1 MGMWGL
7 KIFRNSLKDRSIHP
21 EQTPDNNRSF
31 SALSHPS
38 MQKGKDMNNYFDKIG
53 HKNQL
58 ICIQK
63 NIKSVTI
70 FG

>member
-1 MGMWGL
+1 
-7 KIFRNSLKDRSIHP
+7 
-21 EQTPDNNRSF
+21 
-31 SALSHPS
+31 